1 MISILFGLAA
11 LLSSG
16 CFTILVALRDSEF
29 K

>member
-1 MISILFGLAA
+1 MISILSGRAA

-16 CFTILVALRDSEF
+16 SFTFLVALRDSEF